1 MQCNALNGLLYF
13 CICLFL
19 LFCYTH
25 CIFLIGQVTS
35 PLSQNWMRSD
45 REKRHST
52 YKTPSIYLMANFSRQ
67 YFQTPPCCMHS
78 RGICEGICEMH
89 FLEKWRWPIH
99 FRDCKSVHV
108 TNEICRFW
116 GCIFW
121 GVYQSAYGASLLLKE
136 KNASGVKK
144 CFLPK

>member
-1 MQCNALNGLLYF
+1 
-13 CICLFL
+13 
-19 LFCYTH
+19 
-25 CIFLIGQVTS
+25 
-35 PLSQNWMRSD
+35 MRSD

-116 GCIFW
+116 GCIF
-121 GVYQSAYGASLLLKE
+121 GGYIKVHMGQRRETLDLPYLTLLCDNLKNRMFLQNFQV
-136 KNASGVKK
+136 KNGCFIRIHPFLTWKSYLSG
-144 CFLPK
+144 PKEFVWL